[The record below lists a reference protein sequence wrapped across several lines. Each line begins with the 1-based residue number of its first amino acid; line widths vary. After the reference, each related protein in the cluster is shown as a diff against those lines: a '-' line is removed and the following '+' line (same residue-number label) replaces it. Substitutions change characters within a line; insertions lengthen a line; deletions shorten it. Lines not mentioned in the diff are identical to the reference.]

1 MNTKNL
7 LIGVGALIGAF
18 LISAVI
24 TFYVY
29 PILHPEVKKTK
40 EDQPKKEIAQS
51 DSLKNID
58 PEVRKLTLHISQLQ
72 MSNDTLNRL
81 VTSQSV
87 QIDSLQ
93 SLLDSKSKQLAQLQ
107 KNVVVKQSQNIEET
121 VKSVLNLDEE
131 ALSPI
136 VNKLSYS
143 ELLVLYNR
151 ASGMQKEKLLKSL
164 NSDKAAEILKKV
176 MS

>member
-1 MNTKNL
+1 MNTKNI

-24 TFYVY
+24 SFYIY
-29 PILHPEVKKTK
+29 PVIHPEVKKKK
-40 EDQPKKEIAQS
+40 EDQSKKEIAQS
-51 DSLKNID
+51 DSVKNIN
-58 PEVRKLTLHISQLQ
+58 PEVRKLTLRISQLQ
-72 MSNDTLNRL
+72 MSNDTLNHL
-81 VTSQSV
+81 TTSQSN

-93 SLLDSKSKQLAQLQ
+93 SLLDIKSKQLAQLQ
-107 KNVVVKQSQNIEET
+107 KNVVVKQNQNIEET
-121 VKSVLNLDEE
+121 VKSVLNLDED

-143 ELLVLYNR
+143 ELLVLYKK
-151 ASGMQKEKLLKSL
+151 ASSMQKEKLLKSL

>member
-1 MNTKNL
+1 MNTKNI

-24 TFYVY
+24 SFYIY
-29 PILHPEVKKTK
+29 PVIHPEVKKKK
-40 EDQPKKEIAQS
+40 EDQSKKEIAQS
-51 DSLKNID
+51 DSVKNIN
-58 PEVRKLTLHISQLQ
+58 PEVRKLTLRISQLQ
-72 MSNDTLNRL
+72 MSNDTLNHL
-81 VTSQSV
+81 TTSQST

-93 SLLDSKSKQLAQLQ
+93 SLLDIKSKQLAQLQ
-107 KNVVVKQSQNIEET
+107 KNVVVKQNQNIEET
-121 VKSVLNLDEE
+121 VKSVLNLDED

-143 ELLVLYNR
+143 ELLVLYKK
-151 ASGMQKEKLLKSL
+151 ASSMQKEKLLKSL

>member
-24 TFYVY
+24 SFYIY
-29 PILHPEVKKTK
+29 PIIHPEVKKAK
-40 EDQPKKEIAQS
+40 NDQPKKQIAQS
-51 DSLKNID
+51 DSLKNVS
-58 PEVRKLTLHISQLQ
+58 PEVRKLTLRISQLQ

-81 VTSQSV
+81 TTSQAA

-93 SLLDSKSKQLAQLQ
+93 SLLDTKSKKLALLQ
-107 KNVVVKQSQNIEET
+107 KNVVVKQNQNLEET
-121 VKSVLNLDEE
+121 VKSVLNLDED

-143 ELLVLYNR
+143 ELLVLYKK
-151 ASGMQKEKLLKSL
+151 ASSMQKEKLLKSL